1 MSITKVLISQYDKH
15 HAGKRVILYATE
27 NPPPTQLLKIFSD
40 FPWIA
45 GNNCYL
51 CESMKNNSVILHHHH
66 PIS

>member
-1 MSITKVLISQYDKH
+1 MLYISVYNIYVYHYNIIVNIEYQY
-15 HAGKRVILYATE
+15 HASE
-27 NPPPTQLLKIFSD
+27 LLKNFSD

-51 CESMKNNSVILHHHH
+51 CDSMKNNLVILHHHH